1 VLAARMEL
9 NMEIIFAIF
18 VFLFGLLI
26 GSFLNV
32 CIYRIPINKSIV
44 FGRSHC
50 IECSEEIKNYDLIPV
65 ISYIILGGKCRNCK
79 FKISIKYPVVELL
92 NAIFYLLLFVFYK
105 FSIDFFIYAILTSIL
120 IIISFID
127 YKNKIIPNILVL
139 LILII
144 GIFSFFFSHQLF
156 WLDRIIGFFAASMP
170 LILAAIISKGGMGGG
185 DIKLMAV
192 CGLILGWKL
201 ILISLFVG
209 CIFGTIY
216 GFISRFKNGSFLKA
230 YIPFG
235 PFLSA
240 AMIFSFFLGNTLLNW
255 YASTFLKIM

>member
-1 VLAARMEL
+1 
-9 NMEIIFAIF
+9 MEILFAIF
-18 VFLFGLLI
+18 VFILGLLI

-32 CIYRIPINKSIV
+32 CIYRIPKNKSIV

-50 IECSEEIKNYDLIPV
+50 TKCSIEIKNYDLVPV
-65 ISYIILGGKCRNCK
+65 ISFIVLGGKCRNCK
-79 FKISIKYPVVELL
+79 SKISIKYPFVELL
-92 NAIFYLLLFVFYK
+92 NATLYLFIFVFFK
-105 FSIDFFIYAILTSIL
+105 FSIEFFIYAALTSIL
-120 IIISFID
+120 IIISLID
-127 YKNKIIPNILVL
+127 YENKLIPNILLL

-144 GIFSFFFSHQLF
+144 GIFSFSFSYQLF
-156 WLDRIIGFFAASMP
+156 WYERIIGFFAASLP
-170 LILAAIISKGGMGGG
+170 LIIAAIISKGGMGGG

-209 CIFGTIY
+209 CILGTIY

-235 PFLSA
+235 PSLSA
-240 AMIFSFFLGNTLLNW
+240 AMILSFFFGNTLILW
-255 YASTFLKIM
+255 YTSTFLKII